1 MVLEGPLGTLLA
13 VAIWTVCPCMTPES
27 LGYLLHRLL
36 HVGVKTA
43 MRTRYPMRASWIV
56 VLVAAALVGGCG
68 GGDNWLRI
76 DLHLPAPVKSL
87 VPLVDDKHA
96 AYDTEIIGKWV
107 PQGDDSGAFEIE
119 IQSTDS
125 EAKTYKVTLSSAAGK
140 SDYRARVG
148 RWDKLEFADVES
160 SSAGQALD
168 PILAHSFWRIQHQS
182 DFLCLAFMDSD
193 WAGQHVPK
201 ERWRNSNPLVFIG
214 STEELQAFVL
224 SPVYDKKEWIELCFA
239 RKGTQRRAPG

>member
-1 MVLEGPLGTLLA
+1 
-13 VAIWTVCPCMTPES
+13 MTPES

-56 VLVAAALVGGCG
+56 VLLAAALLGGC
-68 GGDNWLRI
+68 
-76 DLHLPAPVKSL
+76 APVKSL
-87 VPLVDDKHA
+87 VPLVDNKHA
-96 AYDTEIIGKWV
+96 VSDPEIIGKWV
-107 PQGDDSGAFEIE
+107 PQGDDSGGFEIE
-119 IQSTDS
+119 VQWADS
-125 EAKTYKVTLSSAAGK
+125 EANETKTYKVTISSAAGK

-160 SSAGQALD
+160 VSAAQELDRLLGQSL
-168 PILAHSFWRIQHQS
+168 WRIQHQG
-182 DFLCLAFMDSD
+182 DFLCLAYMDSF
-193 WAGQHVPK
+193 WAEKHIPK
-201 ERWRNSNPLVFIG
+201 EKGGKSNPLVFIG